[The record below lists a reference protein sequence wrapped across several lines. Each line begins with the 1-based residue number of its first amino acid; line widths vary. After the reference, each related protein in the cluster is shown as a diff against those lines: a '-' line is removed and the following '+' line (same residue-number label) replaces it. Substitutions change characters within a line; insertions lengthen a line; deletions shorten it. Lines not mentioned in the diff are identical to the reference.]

1 MVEDAA
7 RFRICLKT
15 SHQPI
20 QVRGHSMK
28 REHFRFPALL
38 TWGLALLVLA
48 GPLAAQVQVNT
59 QAAVPPAEVPL
70 QVSDGGVALSLNDA
84 VEIALRRNLGLVI
97 ERYTRIQAR
106 LGVEQALGIYD
117 LLSSVDLQASD
128 IKTPGATRIQA
139 AASKSQQLTFSLNQ
153 LVPIGG
159 TVGVG
164 WQNSRSDSDLNGPIN
179 PLYRS
184 SLSFSLVQPLLRDF
198 GRLPTER
205 QLLIAQNQSFSSSQE
220 FSRQVITTLQQV
232 INAYW
237 DLVEAREQ
245 LNVAKESLTLAKE
258 LHERNRIQ
266 VEVGTLAPLELVQSE
281 ANIATN
287 EEQIISAQTVV
298 GNAEDELRRLL
309 NLPQGPLWQAEIR
322 PATSPEVEA
331 PPPPDVE
338 AAIRTALENRPEVK
352 AQQLAVEQARI
363 NSAFFRNQKLPS
375 LDLTVNYSFNGA
387 SAIVTGID
395 PDTGEPVV
403 GPGSFND
410 ALHQVTGIDFK
421 GWFLQLTLGYPLQN
435 RGARAASA
443 IADLAL
449 ESAETTLDQ
458 TEQQITTEVRQAARQ
473 VTSAAK
479 QIEAARASVHFEE
492 RSLDAEKKRYENG
505 MSSSFEITRIQQDLT
520 SAKSRQVT
528 AIIGYRTALTTLQ
541 QVTGQLLSTYNVAID
556 DPEAPL
562 DRYEFS
568 FFGGH
573 K

>member
-1 MVEDAA
+1 
-7 RFRICLKT
+7 
-15 SHQPI
+15 
-20 QVRGHSMK
+20 MK